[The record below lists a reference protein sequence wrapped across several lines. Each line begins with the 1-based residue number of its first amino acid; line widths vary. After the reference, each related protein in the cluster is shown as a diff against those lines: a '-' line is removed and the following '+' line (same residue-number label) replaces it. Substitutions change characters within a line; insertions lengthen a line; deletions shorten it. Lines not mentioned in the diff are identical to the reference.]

1 MIDEGKLRERMQR
14 IAELVRRLDS
24 AADEGVRLQARE
36 LLQSVMDLHGEAL
49 ERMLRRLAETDESL
63 IHAMTGD
70 PVVSSVL
77 LLYGL
82 HPQDLETRVRG
93 AIEKAQPTLR
103 SYGAIVELLGTHGG
117 MVRIQFR
124 GVDSAFTARTVK
136 ALLEEELYAAAPDA
150 VSLVVLGLEKF
161 AAPDFVPLEKVGQAV
176 G

>member
-1 MIDEGKLRERMQR
+1 
-14 IAELVRRLDS
+14 
-24 AADEGVRLQARE
+24 
-36 LLQSVMDLHGEAL
+36 
-49 ERMLRRLAETDESL
+49 
-63 IHAMTGD
+63 
-70 PVVSSVL
+70 
-77 LLYGL
+77 L